1 VIGIVVADSEMRA
14 KLAAGRVKVEY
25 EELPAIIDMHQ
36 AIEAKSFIKGTE
48 RTLQVG
54 AQTDCKICPEGG
66 VKWVKDRQKSS

>member
-1 VIGIVVADSEMRA
+1 MIGIVVADSEMRA
-14 KLAAGRVKVEY
+14 KLAAGKVKVEY

-54 AQTDCKICPEGG
+54 AQNVCKISWKGG
-66 VKWVKDRQKSS
+66 FEWAMQD